1 MSYEKVI
8 ITISGYHGVGK
19 TTVAKLISQKLG
31 IRHISSGLLFR
42 KIAKER
48 GVSIEKL
55 SKMAEEDPT
64 IDRLIDDRLIEEA
77 SKGGIV
83 ADALLAGW
91 LLKDIAT
98 LKVWLK
104 APLEVRV
111 KRIAEREGKDY
122 ETAYKETLERELS
135 EKKRFK
141 LLYNIDL
148 DDLSIYDYVIS
159 THMITITTL
168 KRIVALIVKDVVK
181 RL

>member
-1 MSYEKVI
+1 M
-8 ITISGYHGVGK
+8 
-19 TTVAKLISQKLG
+19 AKLISQMLG
-31 IRHISSGLLFR
+31 IKHVSSGTLFR
-42 KIAKER
+42 KIAKEK

-64 IDRLIDDRLIEEA
+64 IDRLIDSRLVEEA
-77 SKGGIV
+77 SKGSMV

-91 LLKDIAT
+91 LLRDVAT
-98 LKVWLK
+98 LKIWLK

-122 ETAYKETLERELS
+122 EVAYKETLERELS
-135 EKKRFK
+135 EKRRFK
-141 LLYNIDL
+141 MFYNIDL

-159 THMITITTL
+159 THMIDITTL
-168 KRIVALIVKDVVK
+168 KRVVTLIVKDAIG